1 MINDIV
7 YKIRDIKT
15 GQFVELI
22 SSYGQIINS
31 INGLSFD
38 TYSSASNYLYSSQF
52 TAFRNKRYLNLNRF
66 LIIELKLVVNQSSEI
81 DNMVENSI
89 IADPEDPMNQE
100 WFKAIVYQSVLD
112 GFNEMDSALLNFAL
126 TDDKYHSIL
135 VEYVPPHMLYSL
147 DEFMSDGINS
157 CDLDILGSISLTAS
171 QKQLTIYD
179 IERLFLVKTDKI
191 SK

>member
-1 MINDIV
+1 MDL
-7 YKIRDIKT
+7 KT
-15 GQFVELI
+15 SQYVELI
-22 SSYGQIINS
+22 SSFGQVVNS
-31 INGLSFD
+31 INGVSFT
-38 TYSSASNYLYSSQF
+38 TYSAASDYLYSSQF
-52 TAFRNKRYLNLNRF
+52 TSFRNKRYLNLNRF
-66 LIIELKLVVNQSSEI
+66 SIVQLELEVKKMFEMDNQ
-81 DNMVENSI
+81 VEKTI
-89 IADPEDPMNQE
+89 IADSEEPLNQE
-100 WFKAIVYQSVLD
+100 WFKAIVYQSVLN

-171 QKQLTIYD
+171 QKQLTMYEID
-179 IERLFLVKTDKI
+179 RLFLVKTDKT